1 MRQGALMSQCI
12 PYDVTLNGQ
21 RFLRVKATEK
31 AEAAPAQINVVR
43 NWFEELK
50 RCVPTGTK

>member
-1 MRQGALMSQCI
+1 MSQCI